1 MFISPKTYYKTFIEK
16 QYASPE
22 TDMYTELLDTYYK
35 IKEERPLKWEV
46 LQEKSV
52 YEGYNVQKLPLFL
65 RDANGQH
72 SLQMK

>member
-35 IKEERPLKWEV
+35 IKEKKASEMGDTSGEV
-46 LQEKSV
+46 GL
-52 YEGYNVQKLPLFL
+52 
-65 RDANGQH
+65 
-72 SLQMK
+72 